1 MLKSA
6 AMIQLQEVSLQRGH
20 NILLEQADLT
30 LHSGWKVGLVGANGA
45 GKTSLF
51 KLFLGELHC
60 DNGSLELPGGLRISH
75 MAQEVPTSERSA
87 LEYVLDGDIELR
99 KIQQQLQVAEQE
111 HQAHR
116 IGELHAELDN
126 LDGYSAESRAAQLL
140 AGLGF
145 SHNDITR
152 SVKEFSGGWRIRLN
166 LAQALM
172 CPSDL
177 LLLDEP
183 TNHLDLDATIWLEQW
198 LRQYPG
204 MIILISHDRDF
215 LDNVVSHITH
225 VEQKKLNLYKGGY
238 SAFELQRAERLS
250 QQQAAFAKQQQRIGE
265 IEDFVRRFRAKATK
279 AKQAQSRIKE
289 LERMEK
295 IAPAHIDSPFSF
307 HFCSSDKM
315 SSPLLTLSDAEC
327 GYDNKAVLGKTSLSL
342 TPGTRIGLLGPNGAG
357 KSTLVKTLVGDLQ
370 LCQGERHES
379 DNLQVGYFAQ
389 HQLEALD
396 MAASPLLH
404 IKRMSPKASE
414 QEIRDFL
421 GSFGFF
427 GDRALEPVQNFSG
440 GEKARVALSMIAWQ
454 KPNLLLMDEPTNHL
468 DLEVR
473 HALTLALQSFEGVLI
488 LVSHD
493 RHLLR
498 NTVDEFLL
506 VANGEVAEFKGD
518 LDDYQKWLLEQKR
531 QEQKAEA
538 EAFSKPATEEK
549 KSLSAAERKEQKR
562 LAAERRNQLRP
573 IKKNVEKLEA
583 EMETQLAALEEIE
596 NALSDSSL
604 YTADNKDKLKTIL
617 QQQASLKQQAEQT
630 EEAWMEQQEALETLE
645 AELNELD

>member
-60 DNGSLELPGGLRISH
+60 DNGSLDLPGGLRISH

-225 VEQKKLNLYKGGY
+225 VEQKKLHLYKGGY

-538 EAFSKPATEEK
+538 EAFSNTAPEEK

-583 EMETQLAALEEIE
+583 EMEAQQTALEEIE
-596 NALSDSSL
+596 NALSDSNL
-604 YTADNKDKLKTIL
+604 YSAENKDRLKTIL

>member
-60 DNGSLELPGGLRISH
+60 DNGSLDLPGGLRISH

-99 KIQQQLQVAEQE
+99 KIQLQLQVAEQE

-225 VEQKKLNLYKGGY
+225 VEQKKLHLYKGGY

-538 EAFSKPATEEK
+538 EAFSNTAPEEK

-583 EMETQLAALEEIE
+583 EMEAQQTALEEIE
-596 NALSDSSL
+596 NALSDSNL
-604 YTADNKDKLKTIL
+604 YSAENKDRLKTIL